1 MKGGDI
7 INYISIEDFNENNFD
22 KVSNIPNYSKFD
34 EIDIEKLL
42 EKNIKLLEK
51 NLILI
56 GRQVTFNETNDAIDL
71 LALNKNG
78 DLVIIDVKSCLIP
91 TTSDFQMLKYAAF
104 VQNWTTED
112 IKEQIN
118 FYYNIQN
125 NYNKNVNL
133 LLKSFFDDYSQVKLN
148 QKQIMK
154 VAGIKENKKI
164 NSVVNFLNSYNIN
177 FDLYKIIFKKLHN
190 YIIINTKKI
199 YISKNNIYITSPELT
214 SNNKKRHLA
223 NCTTENIEFIE
234 AFNEFLQ
241 TEFNV
246 ELDWSKQSYISVTK
260 NNNRFLEYHI
270 NANSIRVQIARDY
283 FNIIDKNLIYKKL
296 SESLSRNI
304 NEHLMFKN

>member
-1 MKGGDI
+1 LRGGDI
-7 INYISIEDFNENNFD
+7 INYISIEDFNENNFN
-22 KVSNIPNYSKFD
+22 KVNNITDYSQFD

-42 EKNIKLLEK
+42 EKNVDLLEK

-78 DLVIIDVKSCLIP
+78 DLVIIDVKACLIP
-91 TTSDFQMLKYAAF
+91 TSVDFQMLKYASF
-104 VQNWTTED
+104 VQSWTKED
-112 IKEQIN
+112 IKEQID
-118 FYYNIQN
+118 FYYNVQN

-133 LLKSFFDDYSQVKLN
+133 LLKNFFDDYSQVKLN

-154 VAGIKENKKI
+154 VLGIKENKKI
-164 NSVVNFLNSYNIN
+164 NSVVNFLNLYNIN

-199 YISKNNIYITSPELT
+199 YISKNNIYTTSPELT

-223 NCTTENIEFIE
+223 NCTNENIEFIK
-234 AFNEFLQ
+234 AFNELLQ

-283 FNIIDKNLIYKKL
+283 FDVINKNFLYKKL
-296 SESLSRNI
+296 NKKLNRNI
-304 NEHLMFKN
+304 DEHLIFKN

>member
-7 INYISIEDFNENNFD
+7 INYLSIEDFNENNFN
-22 KVSNIPNYSKFD
+22 KVNNITDYSQFD

-42 EKNIKLLEK
+42 EKNIKLLKED
-51 NLILI
+51 LILI

-78 DLVIIDVKSCLIP
+78 DLVIIDVKACLIP
-91 TTSDFQMLKYAAF
+91 TSVDFQMLKYAAF

-154 VAGIKENKKI
+154 V
-164 NSVVNFLNSYNIN
+164 
-177 FDLYKIIFKKLHN
+177 
-190 YIIINTKKI
+190 
-199 YISKNNIYITSPELT
+199 
-214 SNNKKRHLA
+214 
-223 NCTTENIEFIE
+223 
-234 AFNEFLQ
+234 
-241 TEFNV
+241 
-246 ELDWSKQSYISVTK
+246 
-260 NNNRFLEYHI
+260 
-270 NANSIRVQIARDY
+270 
-283 FNIIDKNLIYKKL
+283 
-296 SESLSRNI
+296 
-304 NEHLMFKN
+304 